1 MPCSQES
8 LRIMRASEATRIYFD
23 RAAGELDLSESIRRL
38 LLTAKREVQVQIPVE
53 LDSGEVA
60 TYIGYRVQ
68 HNDAR
73 GPMKGGLRYHPQVDL
88 DEVRA
93 LAALMTWK
101 TAVVNLPYGGA
112 KGGIAID
119 PSKLSPRELERV
131 TRRFVDA
138 IHDLFGPDV
147 DIPAPDMGSTPE
159 VMAWIMNQ
167 YDKYHGFSPA
177 CVTGKPVDYHGL
189 PGRDEATGRGVG
201 SLTLKLLSR
210 LGRKI
215 PGTTIAIQGF
225 GNVGTH
231 TAKFL
236 RDAECRIVAVSDAHG
251 GFFKADGL
259 DVHDLLRHAQANGGR
274 LDGYKGGDAL
284 TNAELLATEC
294 DVLIPAALGGVLT
307 KANAAAVRAP
317 IIVEAANAPVE
328 PDADAVFESRGV
340 TLLPDILVN
349 AGGVTASYFE
359 WVQNRQHY
367 QWGIDRVR
375 QELDRILGDA
385 FEQVW
390 QLAKSRKVSL
400 RTAAY
405 MVGVGRVARATVL
418 GGTT

>member
-23 RAAGELDLSESIRRL
+23 RAADELDLSASIRRL

-88 DEVRA
+88 DEVRG

-177 CVTGKPVDYHGL
+177 CVTGKPVDYHGV

-215 PGTTIAIQGF
+215 PGTTVAIQGF

-251 GFFKADGL
+251 GYFKADGL
-259 DVHDLLRHAQANGGR
+259 DVLDLLRHAQANGGR
-274 LDGYKGGDAL
+274 LDGYRGGDAL

-317 IIVEAANAPVE
+317 IVVEAANAPVE

-340 TLLPDILVN
+340 TVLPDILVN

-359 WVQNRQHY
+359 WVQNRQQY

-418 GGTT
+418 GGMT

>member
-1 MPCSQES
+1 
-8 LRIMRASEATRIYFD
+8 MRASEATRIYFD

-259 DVHDLLRHAQANGGR
+259 DVLDLLRHAQANGGR

-317 IIVEAANAPVE
+317 IVVEAANAPVE

-359 WVQNRQHY
+359 WVQNRQQY

-418 GGTT
+418 GGMT

>member
-1 MPCSQES
+1 
-8 LRIMRASEATRIYFD
+8 MRASEATRIYFD

-317 IIVEAANAPVE
+317 IVVEAANAPVE

-359 WVQNRQHY
+359 WVQNRQQY

-418 GGTT
+418 GGMT

>member
-1 MPCSQES
+1 
-8 LRIMRASEATRIYFD
+8 MRASEATRIYFD

-259 DVHDLLRHAQANGGR
+259 DVLDLLRHAQANGGR
-274 LDGYKGGDAL
+274 LDGYKRGDAL

-317 IIVEAANAPVE
+317 IVVEAANAPVE

-359 WVQNRQHY
+359 WVQNRQQY

>member
-1 MPCSQES
+1 
-8 LRIMRASEATRIYFD
+8 MRASEATRIYFD

-259 DVHDLLRHAQANGGR
+259 DVLDLLRHAQANGGR
-274 LDGYKGGDAL
+274 LDGYRGGDAL

-359 WVQNRQHY
+359 WVQNRQQY

>member
-259 DVHDLLRHAQANGGR
+259 DVLDLLRHAQANGGR
-274 LDGYKGGDAL
+274 LDGYKRGDAL

-317 IIVEAANAPVE
+317 IVVEAANAPVE

-359 WVQNRQHY
+359 WVQNRQQY

>member
-1 MPCSQES
+1 
-8 LRIMRASEATRIYFD
+8 MRSSEATRIYFD
-23 RAAGELDLSESIRRL
+23 RAANELDLSESIRRL

-53 LDSGEVA
+53 LDSGELA

-93 LAALMTWK
+93 LASLMTWK

-119 PSKLSPRELERV
+119 PAKLSLRELERV

-147 DIPAPDMGSTPE
+147 DIPAPDMGSTPD

-201 SLTLKLLSR
+201 SLTLKMLSR

-215 PGTTIAIQGF
+215 PGTTVAIQGF

-236 RDAECRIVAVSDAHG
+236 RDAECRIVAVSDAYG
-251 GFFKADGL
+251 GFHRAEGL
-259 DVHDLLRHAQANGGR
+259 DVGDMLRHAQSHSGR
-274 LDGYKGGDAL
+274 LEGYKGGDAI

-307 KANAAAVRAP
+307 KANAGSVRAP
-317 IIVEAANAPVE
+317 IVVEAANAPVE
-328 PDADAVFESRGV
+328 PDADAVFEDRGV
-340 TLLPDILVN
+340 TVLPDILVN

-359 WVQNRQHY
+359 WVQNRQQY
-367 QWGIDRVR
+367 QWGVDRVR

-390 QLAKSRKVSL
+390 QLAKSRKVTL

-418 GGTT
+418 GGTS